1 MRSTEAWGEPPV
13 KPPVQG
19 LSVQC
24 LPTWT
29 TRSGCR
35 RVWKRVLE
43 NPPMLILN
51 NKTKA
56 LSPQP
61 TLTNTG
67 GRLTP
72 ASTPAQ
78 SSCRCLEP
86 CLRGWDQHPWE
97 VSCWAQC
104 PHRPDGTWGSVPH
117 SRPHHWGGTARPP
130 RSPLPVDTGLG
141 RDVACIR
148 WPEPSSAAHASHE
161 GTGAP
166 HTVVSSADQGRQSPE
181 LILGLGVAGS
191 KAPRDEDRR
200 SLHTDA
206 QEADREQEPPSLS
219 S

>member
-24 LPTWT
+24 LPMWT

-104 PHRPDGTWGSVPH
+104 PHRPDGPGSPCPTAVPTTGVALPALPGPLYLWTRAWAGTWLASAGLSPPQ
-117 SRPHHWGGTARPP
+117 RPM
-130 RSPLPVDTGLG
+130 LPTRAQG
-141 RDVACIR
+141 
-148 WPEPSSAAHASHE
+148 
-161 GTGAP
+161 P
-166 HTVVSSADQGRQSPE
+166 HTQWSHRQTR
-181 LILGLGVAGS
+181 AGS
-191 KAPRDEDRR
+191 
-200 SLHTDA
+200 
-206 QEADREQEPPSLS
+206 PPS
-219 S
+219 